1 MPAPAHR
8 RAGGFT
14 NQRLDIPRPRRTR
27 PFTGAVIVMLVLW
40 RDAQPTFVSPLE
52 NLGYLAA
59 ALTYALVGLLFL
71 GDWRR
76 ARRRD

>member
-1 MPAPAHR
+1 
-8 RAGGFT
+8 
-14 NQRLDIPRPRRTR
+14 
-27 PFTGAVIVMLVLW
+27 MLVLW

-52 NLGYLAA
+52 NLGYLVA

-71 GDWRR
+71 RDWRR